1 MLTSTRSARPRA
13 SATATAARGAR
24 GASGVRARASAPPSI
39 LYPLDFVYARAGV
52 AQPTVKRIAPPE
64 IPEPYRSL
72 LVHESD
78 MTITLE
84 RHFGGRVTLRPLSTF
99 TVGGNYFR
107 RVLLAQEYSG
117 RPVEMGAIRMKLD
130 VFSPRIRALI
140 HANEV
145 PLGRILRD
153 GGVDFKS
160 VAKVFLEIT
169 PNPEMMGVFWMREP
183 RTLYGRQTEVMHHGA
198 KIGDIVEVLP
208 LV

>member
-1 MLTSTRSARPRA
+1 MLTSTRPARPRV
-13 SATATAARGAR
+13 AAAP
-24 GASGVRARASAPPSI
+24 RARSSNHSRASTPSV

-52 AQPTVKRIAPPE
+52 EVPTVKVVQPNE
-64 IPEPYRSL
+64 IPSPYHSL
-72 LVHESD
+72 LVHQND
-78 MTITLE
+78 MTVTLE
-84 RHFGGRVTLRPLSTF
+84 RHFGGRVVLRPLSTF
-99 TVGGNYFR
+99 SSGVSYFR

-117 RPVEMGAIRMKLD
+117 RPVEMGAIRIRLD
-130 VFSPRIRALI
+130 AFSPRIRTQI
-140 HANEV
+140 RQNEI

-160 VAKVFLEIT
+160 VAKVFLAIT

-183 RTLYGRQTEVMHHGA
+183 RTLYGRQTEVMYRGA